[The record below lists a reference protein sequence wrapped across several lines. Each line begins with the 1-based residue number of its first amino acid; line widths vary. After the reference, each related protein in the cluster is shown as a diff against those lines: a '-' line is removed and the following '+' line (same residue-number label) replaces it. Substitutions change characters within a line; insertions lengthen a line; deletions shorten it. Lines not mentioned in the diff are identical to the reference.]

1 MSAGIG
7 ADRGQG
13 LSGGAEEQAVDESL
27 GRRQW
32 APAAWR
38 RLKVLR
44 VGSSARRSS
53 SYCPDQRLAAGAM
66 PVSAAVEGNAPVTA
80 LITCFDVSAERGGPA
95 QFNRSI
101 AVMTRR

>member
-1 MSAGIG
+1 
-7 ADRGQG
+7 
-13 LSGGAEEQAVDESL
+13 
-27 GRRQW
+27 
-32 APAAWR
+32 
-38 RLKVLR
+38 
-44 VGSSARRSS
+44 
-53 SYCPDQRLAAGAM
+53 M